1 MSRAT
6 FALLGQ
12 KESSLSAFDI
22 DYLVCNYLW
31 KKKKKMDSANII
43 QLNLNITKSLRL
55 ALIYFVEILFDQSF
69 APSVQKLNVHLVVV
83 STRS

>member
-31 KKKKKMDSANII
+31 KKKKMDSANII

-69 APSVQKLNVHLVVV
+69 APNVQKLNVHLVVV

>member
-1 MSRAT
+1 MLRLHCWVKKKALCPLLILIIWCAT
-6 FALLGQ
+6 TC
-12 KESSLSAFDI
+12 E
-22 DYLVCNYLW
+22 
-31 KKKKKMDSANII
+31 KKKKIDSANII

>member
-31 KKKKKMDSANII
+31 KKKIDSANII

>member
-31 KKKKKMDSANII
+31 KKKKMDSANII